1 MGKKS
6 STSQSSKFTTT
17 WLSPRLQN
25 STQIIE
31 NSAHFEQ
38 ISQQKQ
44 RWRSTRSSSG
54 HACKKGN
61 NSCQETFY
69 SGILQQTVSGTQTH
83 EKVETSDRFKYVKQ
97 PFTCTDIQNGNSRI
111 YQEVDSTGGV
121 GHLDRPHRRLFS
133 CSNSPTISKI
143 SEISNEKRGFPISG
157 SPFWCRNSSPRV
169 YSHCERGKTH
179 SSSQEPQNPSI
190 SGRLASSVTNKRSM
204 SQRFGKISEIGPR
217 TRLAHQFPKIGI
229 GSHTKSRFSGL
240 SLRSSQGSG
249 FSNPKELDRL
259 KVQTVS
265 IRKSLVFESSDCFH
279 QKVSLVLTPKGS
291 TKSYGSSCS
300 QHFGVHRCLPK
311 AYLNEIVLS
320 DLWSNKEAQLHINV
334 FESCSSGPK
343 GVSGALAR
351 SKRAHLFRQ
360 QYSSILSEQRR
371 RHTFHRNVCSYLE
384 NSCIHKFQKNP
395 DKGKTRTWIPKCHS
409 RLSITKGQGHTDGVV
424 TSPTDIQPNL
434 QSLAHTNGRSICN
447 SSKLQT
453 SNLCISCPRQKGLEN
468 RCIEY
473 LLGRPRRLCL
483 LSSSH
488 PATSNSKNNNIPMQ
502 DDSTGSRVAGDAMV
516 LGSGGSLD
524 QGTPTAP
531 SLEDTSETA
540 TFQQVP
546 QQRGVPESTCVA
558 SGFQE
563 SNSGRFSSE
572 VAERIK
578 APQRESSRKVYQ
590 SRWTI
595 YGQWCTENKVDI
607 TSTAV
612 TQVAEFLNYLFTV
625 KNLKPAT
632 ITGYRT
638 AIADALGSQGE
649 FISKSLE
656 LNRLIA
662 SFTRDRPKPN
672 RSIPTWDLSLVL
684 LGLTKPP
691 FEPLSEAPLKW
702 LTYKTVFL
710 LALASGK
717 RRSEIHAWTHSSVS
731 SRRNWSEVTVSPS
744 PAFLAKNQ
752 LASDGPD
759 SIKPVVIPALT
770 TMLDS
775 SLVEDK
781 SLCPVR
787 ALKVYLQ
794 KTKSMRKGKALL
806 FVSLREGYSK
816 DITRITI
823 SQWIKHTI
831 QTCYQSSDTAD
842 QQVTQV
848 RAHDVRAMA
857 ASLAFKGGISL
868 EQVLSSCYWK
878 FHNTFTN
885 FYLKDICWENDDIFK
900 LGPIVSAQHVVNN

>member
-1 MGKKS
+1 MLICS
-6 STSQSSKFTTT
+6 D
-17 WLSPRLQN
+17 N
-25 STQIIE
+25 STVVSYLNKEGGTHSIE
-31 NSAHFEQ
+31 MCAL
-38 ISQQKQ
+38 I
-44 RWRSTRSSSG
+44 WR
-54 HACKKGN
+54 
-61 NSCQETFY
+61 
-69 SGILQQTVSGTQTH
+69 ILA
-83 EKVETSDRFKYVKQ
+83 
-97 PFTCTDIQNGNSRI
+97 FTNSRRIQIRARHVPGSLNVIADSLSRRDKVIQTEWSLHQQIFNQICKVWHTPMVDLFATHLNYELPI
-111 YQEVDSTGGV
+111 YVSPVPDRKAWKIDALNICWEG
-121 GHLDRPHRRLFS
+121 LD
-133 CSNSPTISKI
+133 
-143 SEISNEKRGFPISG
+143 G
-157 SPFWCRNSSPRV
+157 
-169 YSHCERGKTH
+169 Y
-179 SSSQEPQNPSI
+179 
-190 SGRLASSVTNKRSM
+190 A
-204 SQRFGKISEIGPR
+204 
-217 TRLAHQFPKIGI
+217 
-229 GSHTKSRFSGL
+229 
-240 SLRSSQGSG
+240 
-249 FSNPKELDRL
+249 
-259 KVQTVS
+259 
-265 IRKSLVFESSDCFH
+265 
-279 QKVSLVLTPKGS
+279 
-291 TKSYGSSCS
+291 
-300 QHFGVHRCLPK
+300 
-311 AYLNEIVLS
+311 
-320 DLWSNKEAQLHINV
+320 
-334 FESCSSGPK
+334 
-343 GVSGALAR
+343 
-351 SKRAHLFRQ
+351 
-360 QYSSILSEQRR
+360 
-371 RHTFHRNVCSYLE
+371 
-384 NSCIHKFQKNP
+384 
-395 DKGKTRTWIPKCHS
+395 
-409 RLSITKGQGHTDGVV
+409 
-424 TSPTDIQPNL
+424 
-434 QSLAHTNGRSICN
+434 
-447 SSKLQT
+447 
-453 SNLCISCPRQKGLEN
+453 
-468 RCIEY
+468 
-473 LLGRPRRLCL
+473 
-483 LSSSH
+483 SSH

-502 DDSTGSRVAGDAMV
+502 DDSTGLRVARDAMV

-531 SLEDTSETA
+531 SLEDTTETA
-540 TFQQVP
+540 TLQQVP
-546 QQRGVPESTCVA
+546 QQHGVPESTCVA

-595 YGQWCTENKVDI
+595 YGQWCSQNKVDI
-607 TSTAV
+607 TSTTV
-612 TQVAEFLNYLFTV
+612 PQVAEFLNYLFTV

-649 FISKSLE
+649 LISKSLE

-662 SFTRDRPKPN
+662 SFTRDRPKPY

-717 RRSEIHAWTHSSVS
+717 RRSEIHAWTYSSVS

-759 SIKPVVIPALT
+759 SIKPVVIPTLT

-787 ALKVYLQ
+787 ALKVYLE

-831 QTCYQSSDTAD
+831 HTCYQSSDMTD

-868 EQVLSSCYWK
+868 EQVLSSCYWRS
-878 FHNTFTN
+878 HNTFTN
-885 FYLKDICWENDDIFK
+885 FYLKDICWENDDIIK
-900 LGPIVSAQHVVNN
+900 LGPIVSAQHIVNN